1 MPTEVAVITAAIV
14 FVFTLFAAV
23 LAWGDYYEAGERR
36 AKKGGQ

>member
-14 FVFTLFAAV
+14 FVLTVFAAV
-23 LAWGDYYEAGERR
+23 LAWADYYSTGEQR